1 MVGVVGKESVGE
13 SEQFENPRVGDPV
26 EHPPLA
32 AFGCDEAAPAQ
43 AGEMVGDLG
52 LWDREPLGE
61 LADGEFAL
69 AAEQLEDAQP
79 GRVAEAAEVLGDEV
93 ALGRRLGQPEGG
105 WRACGHIREDKYQNW
120 GIFWDTPL
128 IGAVPFTIAL
138 TAGGL
143 SVLNPCG
150 FPLLPAFLS
159 FYLGAEEERLPSAPT
174 RILQGLLVGALVTT
188 GFLGLFAVVAL
199 PVSFGV
205 GAVADAV
212 DWVGL
217 ATGIG
222 LTLAGAAAL
231 TGRTPHLRPLTVV
244 RPRRERRLGAM
255 LLFGVCYGAA
265 SLGCTLPILL
275 ALIGAS
281 LGAEKLAVFAA
292 YGAGMA
298 VVLTALAV
306 AVALTREGLARR
318 LRPLLAHVNLL
329 AALLL
334 FASGGYLTYYW
345 ARIRFGNQLTLAD
358 DPIVGT
364 ASRYAAQLE
373 IFARRHDTP
382 LLAVAA
388 TIVALA
394 LAAGALQ
401 LLRHRTPRAGE
412 LAQR

>member
-1 MVGVVGKESVGE
+1 
-13 SEQFENPRVGDPV
+13 
-26 EHPPLA
+26 
-32 AFGCDEAAPAQ
+32 
-43 AGEMVGDLG
+43 
-52 LWDREPLGE
+52 
-61 LADGEFAL
+61 
-69 AAEQLEDAQP
+69 
-79 GRVAEAAEVLGDEV
+79 
-93 ALGRRLGQPEGG
+93 
-105 WRACGHIREDKYQNW
+105 
-120 GIFWDTPL
+120 
-128 IGAVPFTIAL
+128 L

-159 FYLGAEEERLPSAPT
+159 FYLGVREERLPSAPT
-174 RILQGLLVGALVTT
+174 RMLQGLLVGALVTV
-188 GFLGLFAVVAL
+188 GFLSLFAVVAL

-205 GAVADAV
+205 GAVAAAV

-222 LTLAGAAAL
+222 LAL
-231 TGRTPHLRPLTVV
+231 TGAAVLTGWAPHLPPLPVL
-244 RPRRERRLGAM
+244 RPRRERRPGAM
-255 LLFGVCYGAA
+255 LLFGVGYGGA

-281 LGAEKLAVFAA
+281 LGAEKLAVFGA

-298 VVLTALAV
+298 VVLMALSL

-318 LRPLLAHVNLL
+318 LRPLLAYVNRL

-334 FASGGYLTYYW
+334 CASGCYLTYYW
-345 ARIRFGNQLTLAD
+345 ARVRFGNQLTLAD

-364 ASRYAAQLE
+364 TSRYAAQLE

-382 LLAVAA
+382 LLVVAA

-394 LAAGALQ
+394 LAAGVLQ
-401 LLRHRTPRAGE
+401 LLRRRAPSHREPAR
-412 LAQR
+412 R

>member
-1 MVGVVGKESVGE
+1 M
-13 SEQFENPRVGDPV
+13 
-26 EHPPLA
+26 
-32 AFGCDEAAPAQ
+32 
-43 AGEMVGDLG
+43 
-52 LWDREPLGE
+52 
-61 LADGEFAL
+61 
-69 AAEQLEDAQP
+69 
-79 GRVAEAAEVLGDEV
+79 
-93 ALGRRLGQPEGG
+93 
-105 WRACGHIREDKYQNW
+105 
-120 GIFWDTPL
+120 
-128 IGAVPFTIAL
+128 GAVPLTIAL

-159 FYLGAEEERLPSAPT
+159 FYLGAEEERLPPAPT
-174 RILQGLLVGALVTT
+174 RMLQGLLVGALVAV
-188 GFLGLFAVVAL
+188 GFLGVFALVGL

-205 GAVADAV
+205 GAAADAV

-217 ATGIG
+217 ATGVA
-222 LTLAGAAAL
+222 LALAGLAAL
-231 TGRTPHLRPLTVV
+231 AGRQLHLPALPVV
-244 RPRRERRLGAM
+244 RARRERRLGAM
-255 LLFGVCYGAA
+255 LLFGVGYGAA

-281 LGAEKLAVFAA
+281 LGADKLAVFGV

-298 VVLTALAV
+298 VVLMALAV
-306 AVALTREGLARR
+306 AVALAREGLASR
-318 LRPLLAHVNLL
+318 LRPLLRYVNRI

-345 ARIRFGNQLTLAD
+345 GRIRFGNQLTLAD

-373 IFARRHDTP
+373 IFARRHGTP

-388 TIVALA
+388 TVVAVALA
-394 LAAGALQ
+394 TAALQ
-401 LLRHRTPRAGE
+401 LLRRRAPTQRE

>member
-1 MVGVVGKESVGE
+1 M
-13 SEQFENPRVGDPV
+13 
-26 EHPPLA
+26 
-32 AFGCDEAAPAQ
+32 
-43 AGEMVGDLG
+43 
-52 LWDREPLGE
+52 
-61 LADGEFAL
+61 
-69 AAEQLEDAQP
+69 
-79 GRVAEAAEVLGDEV
+79 
-93 ALGRRLGQPEGG
+93 
-105 WRACGHIREDKYQNW
+105 
-120 GIFWDTPL
+120 
-128 IGAVPFTIAL
+128 IGAVPLTIAL

-159 FYLGAEEERLPSAPT
+159 FYLGAEEERLPAAPT
-174 RILQGLLVGALVTT
+174 RMLQGLLVGALVAV
-188 GFLGLFAVVAL
+188 GFLGLFAVVAV

-205 GAVADAV
+205 GAVADSV

-217 ATGIG
+217 ATGVG
-222 LTLAGAAAL
+222 LALAGAAAL
-231 TGRTPHLRPLTVV
+231 TGWTPHLPRLPIV

-255 LLFGVCYGAA
+255 LLFGVGYGAA

-281 LGAEKLAVFAA
+281 LGAEKLAVFGA

-298 VVLTALAV
+298 VVLMALAV

-318 LRPLLAHVNLL
+318 LRPLLAHVNRL

-345 ARIRFGNQLTLAD
+345 ARIRFGDQLTLAD

-364 ASRYAAQLE
+364 AGRYAAQLE
-373 IFARRHDTP
+373 IFARHHDAP
-382 LLAVAA
+382 LLAGAA
-388 TIVALA
+388 TIVAFAIAVGL
-394 LAAGALQ
+394 LQ
-401 LLRHRTPRAGE
+401 LLRRRTAPSHRE